1 MSVHGFFSVTNLFLI
16 LFLIHS
22 TCCLIF
28 AAVVSY
34 CAPMM
39 HPTIGILELNPSDTR
54 LRPGMSRNT
63 IIRVS
68 RWISQSGVIPL
79 DHFSS
84 SHVNRVPQGLQAVL
98 RETADIWKWQVE
110 RTPSYMLD
118 ISSLDSCGYCAF
130 ARLYLCSNNV
140 ELQTETHCM
149 HYKVDRTIFYVFLS
163 YLYVMFNVVSLRFPT
178 NFWCFCFLSFMF
190 KHRPTESSRPWALH
204 EL

>member
-1 MSVHGFFSVTNLFLI
+1 MWESNISTVNCMSVVGFFSVTNLFLI
-16 LFLIHS
+16 LFLIYS
-22 TCCLIF
+22 RCCLIF

-84 SHVNRVPQGLQAVL
+84 SHVNRVPQGWRLFWGKRQTSESDRLKERLPTCLTSAPWIVVGIVHLQGFTCVPIMWNC
-98 RETADIWKWQVE
+98 RV
-110 RTPSYMLD
+110 S
-118 ISSLDSCGYCAF
+118 
-130 ARLYLCSNNV
+130 
-140 ELQTETHCM
+140 
-149 HYKVDRTIFYVFLS
+149 FY
-163 YLYVMFNVVSLRFPT
+163 
-178 NFWCFCFLSFMF
+178 
-190 KHRPTESSRPWALH
+190 AL
-204 EL
+204 